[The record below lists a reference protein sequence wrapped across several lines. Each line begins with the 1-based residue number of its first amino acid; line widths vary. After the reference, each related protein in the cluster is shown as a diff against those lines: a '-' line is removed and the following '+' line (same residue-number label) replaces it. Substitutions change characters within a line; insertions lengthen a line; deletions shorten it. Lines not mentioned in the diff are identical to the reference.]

1 VSFYHEGAL
10 PWHPRGALPARHG
23 GKADRRLEDAAAAPL
38 TQAERLAAVVYPR
51 PEANMTPEFLRE
63 FTATKPRLVA
73 IDSSVAQYGLSPY
86 KGSTGWA
93 DTSIA
98 GASQTSC
105 LPDDD
110 PLANAEQLAAVDED
124 MAAAYVLRAELV
136 FAFAQQHVST
146 TIASIIN
153 TATPITTLIVMLI
166 AFRDERPKLSQI
178 AGILLGLIGALWA
191 LGISNGDIGDNDP
204 LGVGA
209 VVLAI
214 FCYGVAIP
222 FSHRYLVGHKHP
234 PESIALWQVLFATA
248 TLLPLYLLSGPP
260 LIGEITL
267 PVVASMVVM
276 GVVGSGLAYV
286 WNLQLIERAGSAIA
300 SSASYPTL
308 LVSLIIGWLVLGE
321 PFSWNL
327 PVGAVLVAV
336 GSAITQ
342 RRPKPI
348 SELAL

>member
-1 VSFYHEGAL
+1 MKRGIQIENRKKSGWIWQYIALGLIWGASFLFIEEGLKAL
-10 PWHPRGALPARHG
+10 PPAGVTFWRCLFGAVTLFAFARW
-23 GKADRRLEDAAAAPL
+23 KKIDISISARLKL
-38 TQAERLAAVVYPR
+38 KVL
-51 PEANMTPEFLRE
+51 F
-63 FTATKPRLVA
+63 VA
-73 IDSSVAQYGLSPY
+73 LLMNVIPGTL
-86 KGSTGWA
+86 
-93 DTSIA
+93 
-98 GASQTSC
+98 
-105 LPDDD
+105 
-110 PLANAEQLAAVDED
+110 
-124 MAAAYVLRAELV
+124 

-153 TATPITTLIVMLI
+153 TATPITTLLVMMV

-178 AGILLGLIGALWA
+178 AGIILGLIGALWA
-191 LGISNGDIGDNDP
+191 LGISNGDIGENDP
-204 LGVGA
+204 LGVAA

-234 PESIALWQVLFATA
+234 PESIALWQVVFATV

-260 LIGEITL
+260 VTGEITL
-267 PVVASMVVM
+267 PVIASMVVM
-276 GVVGSGLAYV
+276 GVIGSGLAYV

-327 PVGAVLVAV
+327 PVGAVLVAL
-336 GSAITQ
+336 GSTITQ
-342 RRPKPI
+342 RKAKPVSEI
-348 SELAL
+348 SL